1 MKLIRTA
8 LATALAAF
16 VGVVALH
23 PAAQADAVADFYK
36 GRNLPILIG
45 FSPGGGVDTFG
56 RLLGKHLGE
65 HVPGKPNV
73 VVQNMPGGGG
83 FKSTNYLYNAA
94 PQNGSY
100 ITIMLPTNAIE
111 PLMGN
116 PGAKW
121 DTFKLHWL
129 GNLTQDAPSCIA
141 SGRSGIKSITEAAG
155 REITVG
161 ATGPSSTTGQHPYA
175 LANLLGYKLK
185 VITGYGGTA
194 KIRLALEQ
202 GEVDVMCS
210 FWASLAQGP
219 QKEQIESGKLVPIV
233 QMGSKKHPA
242 FGDAPSVYD
251 LARNEDERKV
261 MQFVFGVAEI
271 SRPFAAPPGVPAE
284 RVTALRKAF
293 WAMVSSPEARADA
306 EKLRIIVDPMN
317 SEETVAMF
325 REVLQTPKAIIDRA
339 YAAMLK

>member
-1 MKLIRTA
+1 MKTFNAHAAAAAALI
-8 LATALAAF
+8 
-16 VGVVALH
+16 GVC
-23 PAAQADAVADFYK
+23 AVAPTANAETPAEFYAK
-36 GRNLPILIG
+36 QNLTIVIG
-45 FSPGGGVDTFG
+45 FSPGGGADTFA
-56 RLLGKHLGE
+56 RFFARHLGKH
-65 HVPGKPNV
+65 VAGKPNII
-73 VVQNMPGGGG
+73 VQNMPGGGG

-202 GEVDVMCS
+202 GRDVFAIPGS
-210 FWASLAQGP
+210 IHSPLAKGCHWLIKQGA
-219 QKEQIESGKLVPIV
+219 KLVESADDV
-233 QMGSKKHPA
+233 LAELRGL
-242 FGDAPSVYD
+242 APG
-251 LARNEDERKV
+251 A
-261 MQFVFGVAEI
+261 GAEI
-271 SRPFAAPPGVPAE
+271 PAASSRASSFE
-284 RVTALRKAF
+284 R
-293 WAMVSSPEARADA
+293 
-306 EKLRIIVDPMN
+306 
-317 SEETVAMF
+317 
-325 REVLQTPKAIIDRA
+325 
-339 YAAMLK
+339 